1 MEVHEKIRV
10 MREVNQWTQEDV
22 AEKLG
27 MSANGYSKIERGLSK
42 PNLEKLQ
49 QIANIFNI
57 DVIEL
62 IDTKDKGFT
71 YIVGDNNSQTN
82 SNNSHYSSDETL
94 SAEIEK
100 LKLIIKHKDE
110 LLAEKEREINTLND
124 LVQALK
130 KQ

>member
-1 MEVHEKIRV
+1 MEIHDKIRV
-10 MREVNQWTQEDV
+10 MREVNHWTQEEV
-22 AEKLG
+22 AERF
-27 MSANGYSKIERGLSK
+27 YSKIERGLSK

-100 LKLIIKHKDE
+100 LKLIITHKDE
-110 LLAEKEREINTLND
+110 LLAEKEREIITLNE

-130 KQ
+130 SNK

>member
-1 MEVHEKIRV
+1 MEIHDKIRV
-10 MREVNQWTQEDV
+10 MREVNHWTQEDV

-57 DVIEL
+57 DVIE
-62 IDTKDKGFT
+62 F
-71 YIVGDNNSQTN
+71 
-82 SNNSHYSSDETL
+82 
-94 SAEIEK
+94 
-100 LKLIIKHKDE
+100 
-110 LLAEKEREINTLND
+110 AEKEREIITLNE

-130 KQ
+130 SNK